1 MADHKSLRLSP
12 VLLFVGL
19 LLFVGI
25 TALHPGGDAIN
36 HPAVF
41 AEYAASPQWD
51 PVHLGEFA
59 SMVVTISG
67 LLALDFAFNTQQ
79 RTPGL
84 VGWLAAI
91 LAVAALALYGV
102 LQAVDAWV
110 SAPEAEKAARF
121 ASAEAIRWLEEGVRS
136 YQDVLPGL
144 AIIFLAIMVV
154 EAASSLQPIGYLMGL
169 SGISYLAQGFV
180 LSFEGFSGTET
191 LTIII
196 AEILT
201 IIWII
206 WLLVVAWRIKRPV
219 IASTG

>member
-41 AEYAASPQWD
+41 AEYAASPQWG

-59 SMVVTISG
+59 GMVVTISG
-67 LLALDFAFNTQQ
+67 LLALVFAFNTQQ

-102 LQAVDAWV
+102 LQAC
-110 SAPEAEKAARF
+110 
-121 ASAEAIRWLEEGVRS
+121 
-136 YQDVLPGL
+136 
-144 AIIFLAIMVV
+144 
-154 EAASSLQPIGYLMGL
+154 
-169 SGISYLAQGFV
+169 
-180 LSFEGFSGTET
+180 
-191 LTIII
+191 
-196 AEILT
+196 
-201 IIWII
+201 
-206 WLLVVAWRIKRPV
+206 
-219 IASTG
+219 